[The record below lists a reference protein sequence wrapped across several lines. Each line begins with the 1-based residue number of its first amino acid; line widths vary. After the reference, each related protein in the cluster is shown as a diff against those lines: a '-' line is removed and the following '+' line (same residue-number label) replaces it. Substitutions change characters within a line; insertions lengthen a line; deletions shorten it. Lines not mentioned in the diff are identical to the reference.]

1 MVRPFKRPPK
11 CPNFCG
17 HRNQLVRGIFRV
29 LPPGPGKPDRECLF
43 HLTATKGSPRD
54 HYDDGLCGL
63 FHGLYEATG
72 QLGLCLG
79 KSMPGSG
86 GVLHVPWS
94 RPRHLRPVLGNAI
107 PSIACPV
114 SIPSRIRARGKVRDS
129 SRGLTSTCLPR
140 GFSFSHAQA
149 GPAARPK
156 LLPREFPPQPELA
169 PNEHPTT
176 SPETGKW
183 MFRKAR
189 TTFFGLSG
197 GFRIAAELP
206 RRQNKLVR
214 HQNRLDRHEN
224 KLAGTALVLAKVPAP
239 TGGFSSPFRISAVV
253 RRASFFP
260 IFAKLKEK
268 SLQR

>member
-1 MVRPFKRPPK
+1 
-11 CPNFCG
+11 
-17 HRNQLVRGIFRV
+17 
-29 LPPGPGKPDRECLF
+29 
-43 HLTATKGSPRD
+43 
-54 HYDDGLCGL
+54 
-63 FHGLYEATG
+63 
-72 QLGLCLG
+72 
-79 KSMPGSG
+79 
-86 GVLHVPWS
+86 
-94 RPRHLRPVLGNAI
+94 
-107 PSIACPV
+107 
-114 SIPSRIRARGKVRDS
+114 
-129 SRGLTSTCLPR
+129 
-140 GFSFSHAQA
+140 
-149 GPAARPK
+149 
-156 LLPREFPPQPELA
+156 
-169 PNEHPTT
+169 
-176 SPETGKW
+176 